1 MAEQEN
7 VNVNETQ
14 EVEKKY
20 TDADVDEIINKKFA
34 KWKSEQDKA
43 IKDAVAEV
51 EEAHKLAQMNDKE
64 KQDHEYKVMAD
75 KLAALEAEK
84 RHNAMMT
91 EARSMLKADNI
102 SISDDILSVL
112 VTDDA
117 ETTKNAITAFSAM
130 FQNAVNEAVKAQL
143 ADTEPRRGSTATGM
157 TREEILAIKN
167 PTERQKA
174 IEDNLSL
181 FKGMFNGGK

>member
-51 EEAHKLAQMNDKE
+51 EEAHKLAQMNEKE
-64 KQDHEYKVMAD
+64 RRDHEYEAMEK
-75 KLAALEAEK
+75 KLQGLEAEK
-84 RHNAMMT
+84 RHNSMMT

-112 VTDDA
+112 VTEDA
-117 ETTKNAITAFSAM
+117 ETTKNAVTAFSAM

-143 ADTEPRRGSTATGM
+143 ADIEPRRGSAPGM
-157 TREEILAIKN
+157 TKEEILAIKDKS
-167 PTERQKA
+167 TRLKA
-174 IEDNLSL
+174 IEDNIEL
-181 FKGMFNGGK
+181 FQGGN